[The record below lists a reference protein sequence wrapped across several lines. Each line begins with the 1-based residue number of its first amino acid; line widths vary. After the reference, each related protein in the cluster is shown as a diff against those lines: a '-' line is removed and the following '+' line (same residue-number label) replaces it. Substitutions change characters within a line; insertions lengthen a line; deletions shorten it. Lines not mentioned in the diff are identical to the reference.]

1 MSSCLS
7 SVRSSSIV
15 QTSPSHTERLAP
27 SLGSESTVPRHR
39 LLTLV
44 SFPFSFFPMIFSFFF
59 PLLVLRPLSFVSLFF
74 RAHQLPNHTH
84 HRRRRQQ
91 HKRRPPTPDMK
102 HSFGGH
108 VPGRDQL
115 TYTYTF
121 SPSKVPPPP
130 TDRPTRTD
138 GPSPTPPQTTT
149 MSMTPTTLFTPPPRE
164 TPPLLSEGHI
174 SPRPHSSQRLEQGH
188 IQDDSRFYYSL
199 ELALRNNTNHDTGA
213 SSLGIKGANHHTT
226 NNRHQ
231 SCEHSTINRP
241 QNAPIIHHS
250 IKWQHLPR
258 LPPNITQHTPPAPAP
273 ARTTSASSPAYPRL
287 PPAPPPFPPPS
298 AAAAAAPH
306 TAAYAAP
313 PA

>member
-1 MSSCLS
+1 MSLVCPVFFHRPNFSLTHRET
-7 SVRSSSIV
+7 RSLPRIREYC
-15 QTSPSHTERLAP
+15 TSAP
-27 SLGSESTVPRHR
+27 PTYLG
-39 LLTLV
+39 L
-44 SFPFSFFPMIFSFFF
+44 FPFSFFPMIFSFFF

-74 RAHQLPNHTH
+74 TAHQLPNHTH

-149 MSMTPTTLFTPPPRE
+149 MSMTPTTPFTPPPRE

-174 SPRPHSSQRLEQGH
+174 SPRPHPSQRLEQGH
-188 IQDDSRFYYSL
+188 TYRTTRDFITL
-199 ELALRNNTNHDTGA
+199 
-213 SSLGIKGANHHTT
+213 SSSHYATT
-226 NNRHQ
+226 Q
-231 SCEHSTINRP
+231 T
-241 QNAPIIHHS
+241 
-250 IKWQHLPR
+250 
-258 LPPNITQHTPPAPAP
+258 TTPGPAP
-273 ARTTSASSPAYPRL
+273 
-287 PPAPPPFPPPS
+287 
-298 AAAAAAPH
+298 
-306 TAAYAAP
+306 
-313 PA
+313 